1 MNRFLFRTIVPWLVT
16 VGTLYLQNLLY
27 VAYLFV
33 AIAVGVIVT
42 LFFREEIFRIFD
54 KLPAKLS
61 HKAST
66 YALSRRQIFIHGLS
80 PLCIVLTQHA
90 IQYAVIGI
98 PGAFFLST
106 PRCQM
111 SYMVEA
117 MQAAN
122 A

>member
-1 MNRFLFRTIVPWLVT
+1 MKRFLLRTIVPWLVT
-16 VGTLYLQNLLY
+16 MGALYLQNLLY

-80 PLCIVLTQHA
+80 PLCIVQSL
-90 IQYAVIGI
+90 Y
-98 PGAFFLST
+98 
-106 PRCQM
+106 
-111 SYMVEA
+111 
-117 MQAAN
+117 
-122 A
+122 